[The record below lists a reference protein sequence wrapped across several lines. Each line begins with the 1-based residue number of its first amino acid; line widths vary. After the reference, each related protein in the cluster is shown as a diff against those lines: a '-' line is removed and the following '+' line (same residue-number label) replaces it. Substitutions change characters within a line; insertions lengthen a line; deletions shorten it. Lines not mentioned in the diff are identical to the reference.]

1 MADLNSTT
9 TTRALSATDR
19 RVQLAS
25 IVNVAKD
32 DLLVIDREAMLV
44 LDATRNPVRVLRGAA
59 GTAAVAHVN
68 GQTAYSGT
76 PDRFFSRDPVG
87 IPAGFPLANPW
98 INLRDGRI
106 WVAQGDQVGP
116 GAGNRRWQLQT
127 TSYPIGSLG
136 IPGAPV
142 VTP

>member
-1 MADLNSTT
+1 MSDLNSTT
-9 TTRALSATDR
+9 LARTLSATDR

-25 IVNVAKD
+25 IANVAKD

-44 LDATRNPVRVLRGAA
+44 LDVTRNPVRVLRGAA
-59 GTAAVAHVN
+59 GTAAVGHAT

-76 PDRFFSRDPVG
+76 PDQFYHRDPVG
-87 IPAGFPLANPW
+87 IPAGFPVADPW
-98 INLRDGRI
+98 INLREGRV
-106 WVAQGDQVGP
+106 WVAQGDEVGP
-116 GAGNRRWQLQT
+116 GAAHRRWQLQS
-127 TSYPIGSLG
+127 TSYPIGPFG